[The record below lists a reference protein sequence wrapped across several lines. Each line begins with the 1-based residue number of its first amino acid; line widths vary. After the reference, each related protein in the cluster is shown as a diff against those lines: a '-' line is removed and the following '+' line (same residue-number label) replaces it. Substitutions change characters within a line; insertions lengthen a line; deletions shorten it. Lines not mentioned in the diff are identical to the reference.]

1 MDVCYGDL
9 QVLWDISFEVHEGE
23 IVAIIGSNGAG
34 KSTIMKALAGLIRP
48 TRGTISFNGVR
59 LDRLE
64 AHKRVKL
71 GISLVPE
78 GRGLFSGMSILE
90 NLELG
95 AYNTGA
101 RSRMGETV
109 RFVYELFP
117 DLGKRQMQLAGTLS
131 GGEQQMV
138 AIGRGLMAK
147 PQLLLLD
154 EPSLGLAP
162 LVTQNIFEAI
172 EQANKSGVTVV
183 LVEQNVRMSLEL
195 ANRAYLI
202 ENGRIVGHDNAT
214 KLLNDKR
221 VVEAYLGLG

>member
-1 MDVCYGDL
+1 MLVVDNIDVCYGDL

-23 IVAIIGSNGAG
+23 IVAIIGSNGSG
-34 KSTIMKALAGLIRP
+34 KTTIMKALAGLLSP
-48 TRGTISFNGVR
+48 ARGKISFNAIR
-59 LDRLE
+59 LDKLE
-64 AHKRVKL
+64 AYKRVKL

-101 RSRMGETV
+101 RDRMEETV
-109 RFVYELFP
+109 KFVYKLFP
-117 DLGKRQMQLAGTLS
+117 VLGKRRMQLAGTLS

-147 PQLLLLD
+147 PQVLLLD

-162 LVTQNIFEAI
+162 IVTQNIFKAI
-172 EQANKSGVTVV
+172 EQANKWFTQR
-183 LVEQNVRMSLEL
+183 L
-195 ANRAYLI
+195 
-202 ENGRIVGHDNAT
+202 
-214 KLLNDKR
+214 
-221 VVEAYLGLG
+221 